1 MQEHEGRAGSDMR
14 LGTVT
19 RQMDL
24 VFEAMAAGVQ
34 DIHRSGSGNWTAA
47 MLTRR
52 SGDGLD
58 AQVAPQ
64 RVWIALQICGTA
76 LHRDAP
82 FYQNDVPVGH

>member
-1 MQEHEGRAGSDMR
+1 MQEHQGGAGSTMR

-19 RQMDL
+19 GQMDL

-34 DIHRSGSGNWTAA
+34 DIHKSGSENWTAA

-64 RVWIALQICGTA
+64 RFRIALQIRGTA

-82 FYQNDVPVGH
+82 FYQNNVPVGS